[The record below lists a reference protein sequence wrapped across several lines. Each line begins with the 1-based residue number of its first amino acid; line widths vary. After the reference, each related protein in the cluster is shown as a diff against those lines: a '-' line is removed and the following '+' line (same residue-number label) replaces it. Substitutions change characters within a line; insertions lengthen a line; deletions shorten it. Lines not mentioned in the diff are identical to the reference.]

1 MRTNKVKTKEEYKKL
16 FKGNKN
22 ETNVLDFIKEKSNET
37 NTTNGDLAYKTTF
50 NPFIDALFSIVEYRT
65 NPNKVKEMVD
75 DCFKIDPQLTAKLIF
90 HFRDI
95 SEGKGERNTFRIAI
109 KELSKKV
116 NIENLIPLIHIY
128 GRYDDLL
135 CLLDKDIDVN
145 TKYCVIKYIKEKLNE
160 DIHLFDENKP
170 ISLLAKWLP
179 SENTSSIK
187 AREYAKIIRK
197 SLGYNSKEYRQILSK
212 LRKHIG
218 IIETKI
224 TQEIFDFEYS
234 QVPSC
239 AMLKYKNIF
248 LEKDNERYA
257 QFLEN
262 VANGKTEIKAKNLF
276 PHEIVRE
283 IRKLEYDDDKNKTSS
298 LNLLWKNLKDMPIPK
313 GTICMPDFSGSMT
326 WSGHTVAPIDV
337 ACAMALYTS
346 ERLEG
351 IWNNKFIAFSEEPK
365 LIDVSKFDNIKD
377 KVFFALK
384 EYALNT
390 NLDKAFQL
398 ILDVYKN
405 ENLNKDDIPTTLIIV
420 SDMQFDECCTHN
432 ESTYD
437 KYKRLFEENGLVIP
451 KIIFWNVNS
460 KVTIPTMNKQGVLL
474 MSGYSVNNL
483 KFLDTSYTPLD
494 LLLDTLLDERY
505 KNIFLDEIE

>member
-1 MRTNKVKTKEEYKKL
+1 MITNKVKTKEEYKKL

-65 NPNKVKEMVD
+65 NPNKIKEMVD

-116 NIENLIPLIHIY
+116 NIKNLIPLIHIY

-187 AREYAKIIRK
+187 TREYAKIIRK

-224 TQEIFDFEYS
+224 TQEIFDFEYN

-248 LEKDNERYA
+248 LEKDNERYT
-257 QFLEN
+257 QFLED
-262 VANGKTEIKAKNLF
+262 VTNGKTEIKTKNLF

-283 IRKLEYDDDKNKTSS
+283 IRKLEYDNDKNKIST
-298 LNLLWKNLKDMPIPK
+298 LNLLWENLKDIPIPK

-326 WSGHTVAPIDV
+326 WSEHTVAPIDV

-346 ERLEG
+346 
-351 IWNNKFIAFSEEPK
+351 
-365 LIDVSKFDNIKD
+365 
-377 KVFFALK
+377 
-384 EYALNT
+384 
-390 NLDKAFQL
+390 
-398 ILDVYKN
+398 
-405 ENLNKDDIPTTLIIV
+405 
-420 SDMQFDECCTHN
+420 
-432 ESTYD
+432 
-437 KYKRLFEENGLVIP
+437 
-451 KIIFWNVNS
+451 
-460 KVTIPTMNKQGVLL
+460 
-474 MSGYSVNNL
+474 
-483 KFLDTSYTPLD
+483 
-494 LLLDTLLDERY
+494 
-505 KNIFLDEIE
+505 